1 MSKLLTRLAHSFNA
15 FSNREPPI
23 PFSQSS
29 GGYGY
34 RPDRTRHST
43 GVEKS
48 FVYSIYNR
56 IALDVSSFDI
66 KHCKVDD
73 EGRYLEDVKGPLN
86 DILNLEANIDQT
98 GRAFI
103 QDYVLSLFDE
113 GCIAIVPI
121 ITEDDPKDGGRLK
134 IYNARIGRITYWY
147 PQHVRVEVFN
157 EYKGTKEEIVVPKNT
172 TCIIE
177 NPFYSVMN
185 QRNST
190 MQRLIRK
197 MNLLD
202 SIDEQ
207 SGSGKLD
214 LIIQLPYAIKSQDKE
229 KVASERVQR
238 ISEQLKNSKYGI
250 AYVDQAEK
258 ITQLNRPVEN
268 NLMKQIEYLTNL
280 MYSQLNITQSVMDG
294 TADEKTMINYLNRTV
309 EPILSALVD
318 EMERKWLTKNART
331 RGETVK
337 FFRDPFKLVPVS
349 ELADIGDKFTRNC
362 IATSNDI
369 RQAIGWKPSKDPI
382 ADELI
387 NKNISQPTTPG
398 EESLSGDSDDLTP
411 DDEELINTVLK
422 EVGAVE

>member
-43 GVEKS
+43 SVEKS

-157 EYKGTKEEIVVPKNT
+157 EYKGTKEEIVVPKKT

-229 KVASERVQR
+229 KVANERVQR

-398 EESLSGDSDDLTP
+398 EESSTEDSDDLTP

>member
-121 ITEDDPKDGGRLK
+121 ITEDDPNDGGRLK
-134 IYNARIGRITYWY
+134 IYNVRIGRITYWY

-157 EYKGTKEEIVVPKNT
+157 EYKGMKEEIVVPKKT

-207 SGSGKLD
+207 SASGKLD

-349 ELADIGDKFTRNC
+349 ELAEIGDKFTRNC

-387 NKNISQPTTPG
+387 NKNISQPTTPA
-398 EESLSGDSDDLTP
+398 EESSTEDSDDLTP

>member
-113 GCIAIVPI
+113 GCIAVVPI

-157 EYKGTKEEIVVPKNT
+157 EYKGTKEEIVVPKKT

-331 RGETVK
+331 RGEAIK

-362 IATSNDI
+362 IATSNDM

-382 ADELI
+382 ADQLT
-387 NKNISQPTTPG
+387 NKNISQPTAPG
-398 EESLSGDSDDLTP
+398 E
-411 DDEELINTVLK
+411 
-422 EVGAVE
+422 

>member
-1 MSKLLTRLAHSFNA
+1 MNKLFTRLAHSFNA

-86 DILNLEANIDQT
+86 DLLNLEANIDQT

-157 EYKGTKEEIVVPKNT
+157 EYKGMKEEIVVPKKT

-398 EESLSGDSDDLTP
+398 EESLTGDSDDLTP

>member
-43 GVEKS
+43 SVEKS

-157 EYKGTKEEIVVPKNT
+157 EYKGMKEEIVVPKKT

-349 ELADIGDKFTRNC
+349 ELAEIGDKFTRNC

-382 ADELI
+382 ADELV

-398 EESLSGDSDDLTP
+398 EESLTGDSDDLTP

>member
-121 ITEDDPKDGGRLK
+121 ITEDDPNDGGRLK
-134 IYNARIGRITYWY
+134 IYNVRIGRITYWY

-157 EYKGTKEEIVVPKNT
+157 EYKGMKEEIVVPKKT

-280 MYSQLNITQSVMDG
+280 LYSHLNITQSVMDG

-398 EESLSGDSDDLTP
+398 EESSTEDSDDLTP

>member
-398 EESLSGDSDDLTP
+398 EESSTEDSDDLTP

>member
-73 EGRYLEDVKGPLN
+73 DGRYLEDVKGPLN

-157 EYKGTKEEIVVPKNT
+157 EYKGTKEEIVVPKKT

-398 EESLSGDSDDLTP
+398 EESLTGGSDDLTP

>member
-1 MSKLLTRLAHSFNA
+1 MNKLLTRLAHSFNA

-121 ITEDDPKDGGRLK
+121 ITEDDPNDGGRLK

-157 EYKGTKEEIVVPKNT
+157 EYKGMKEEIVVPKKT

-398 EESLSGDSDDLTP
+398 EESSTEDSDDLTP

>member
-43 GVEKS
+43 SVEKS

-121 ITEDDPKDGGRLK
+121 ITEDDPNDGGRLK

-157 EYKGTKEEIVVPKNT
+157 EYKGTKEEIVVPKKT

-398 EESLSGDSDDLTP
+398 EESSTEDSDDLTP